1 MIYHWTLQ
9 QFRLFEAVARHR
21 NYTRAAEELHLTQPA
36 VHIQVKRL
44 EESMGLP
51 LFGRAGN
58 KLLLTRAGEEVYV
71 TAQDVAARLS
81 ALADTLADMK
91 GKVAGPL
98 KVAVVTSAK
107 FFMPHFLGRF
117 VHEYPEVQ
125 PQLTVTNRS
134 RVLERLADN
143 LDDFVV
149 LGQIPEHLDLVAI
162 PFLEN
167 PLVMAAHP
175 EHPLV
180 GENNIPIGHL
190 ANERFLLRES
200 GSGTR
205 TSTERLF
212 VEYGLQLHPYME
224 LGSSEA
230 IKQAIM
236 ANLGISIV
244 PLGSLELELD
254 AKRIAILDVE
264 GFPMRRMWHAV
275 HLGGK
280 QLGLTA
286 ATFLKF
292 LVSEST
298 RTVLAPVGA
307 TVKHAISPGQQQ
319 GARHPDNPG
328 NRPFRL

>member
-21 NYTRAAEELHLTQPA
+21 SYTRAAEELHLTQPA

-51 LFGRAGN
+51 LIELVGK

-71 TAQDVAARLS
+71 AALAVTSRLQV
-81 ALADTLADMK
+81 LADTLTDMK

-117 VHEYPEVQ
+117 VQEYPEVQ
-125 PQLTVTNRS
+125 PQLTVTNRA
-134 RVLERLADN
+134 RVLERLSNN

-149 LGQIPEHLDLVAI
+149 LGQIPDNLDLVAL

-167 PLVMAAHP
+167 PLVLAAHP
-175 EHPLV
+175 KHPLARKK
-180 GENNIPIGHL
+180 NIPIDRL

-205 TSTERLF
+205 GSTDRLCA
-212 VEYGLQLHPYME
+212 EHGLQLKPYME
-224 LGSSEA
+224 LGSGEA

-244 PLGSLELELD
+244 PLGSLELELE
-254 AKRIAILDVE
+254 AKRITILDVK
-264 GFPMRRMWHAV
+264 GFPMLRMWHAA

-286 ATFLKF
+286 ATFLEF
-292 LVSEST
+292 LVREG
-298 RTVLAPVGA
+298 AKPV
-307 TVKHAISPGQQQ
+307 PGSS
-319 GARHPDNPG
+319 
-328 NRPFRL
+328 

>member
-21 NYTRAAEELHLTQPA
+21 SYTRAAEELHLTQPA

-51 LFGRAGN
+51 LIGQARKAII
-58 KLLLTRAGEEVYV
+58 LTRAGEEAYAAARDV
-71 TAQDVAARLS
+71 TARLQ
-81 ALADTLADMK
+81 ALSDTLTDMK

-117 VHEYPEVQ
+117 VQTYPEVQ
-125 PQLTVTNRS
+125 PQLTVTNRA
-134 RVLERLADN
+134 RVLERLANN

-149 LGQIPEHLDLVAI
+149 LGQIPEHLALTAQAFMENLLV
-162 PFLEN
+162 L
-167 PLVMAAHP
+167 AAHP
-175 EHPLV
+175 QHPLASQKK
-180 GENNIPIGHL
+180 IPFNSL
-190 ANERFLLRES
+190 ANERFLLREP

-205 TSTERLF
+205 NIIERLF
-212 VEYGLQLHPYME
+212 DQYGLPLNPYME
-224 LGSSEA
+224 LGSGEA

-236 ANLGISIV
+236 ANLGISVV
-244 PLGSLELELD
+244 PMGSLELELY
-254 AKRIAILDVE
+254 AKRVVILDVAE
-264 GFPMRRMWHAV
+264 FPMRRMWHAV

-292 LVSEST
+292 LVDEGT
-298 RTVLAPVGA
+298 QAEILQVATNPV
-307 TVKHAISPGQQQ
+307 
-319 GARHPDNPG
+319 
-328 NRPFRL
+328 